1 MKNIGNTLPKVDAR
15 ANMLGGAVY
24 VEDYP
29 RLPGT
34 LIVKALRSPYAHAYI
49 RSIDTRIACKV
60 PGVAA
65 IFTYEDA
72 PDIRYSA
79 NGCTYPESCPYD
91 RKILDRTVRYVGDEV
106 ALVAAETEA
115 AAARALRLI
124 RVQYDVLP
132 AVLDPEE
139 SATGNVVIQQ
149 GTLKLQADAIVA
161 NLNSNN
167 QIKTVTANGSPAKF
181 QQQMDSNKGLAR
193 GEGKRINYN
202 AETGIITLSGNAF
215 LSQNGA
221 TFRGE
226 NLKYSMSKGDI
237 QADGGSTGQ
246 KKGRIQIVIPPSAQQ
261 SLSGV
266 ND

>member
-60 PGVAA
+60 PGVAV

-91 RKILDRTVRYVGDEV
+91 RK
-106 ALVAAETEA
+106 
-115 AAARALRLI
+115 
-124 RVQYDVLP
+124 
-132 AVLDPEE
+132 
-139 SATGNVVIQQ
+139 
-149 GTLKLQADAIVA
+149 
-161 NLNSNN
+161 
-167 QIKTVTANGSPAKF
+167 
-181 QQQMDSNKGLAR
+181 M
-193 GEGKRINYN
+193 
-202 AETGIITLSGNAF
+202 
-215 LSQNGA
+215 
-221 TFRGE
+221 
-226 NLKYSMSKGDI
+226 
-237 QADGGSTGQ
+237 
-246 KKGRIQIVIPPSAQQ
+246 
-261 SLSGV
+261 
-266 ND
+266 

>member
-1 MKNIGNTLPKVDAR
+1 MNQRPKCFSSRSALTLLVVGTTLLSSSAVFALASDRQKPISLEAER
-15 ANMLGGAVY
+15 ATFN
-24 VEDYP
+24 EK
-29 RLPGT
+29 T
-34 LIVKALRSPYAHAYI
+34 
-49 RSIDTRIACKV
+49 
-60 PGVAA
+60 GVT
-65 IFTYEDA
+65 TY
-72 PDIRYSA
+72 
-79 NGCTYPESCPYD
+79 
-91 RKILDRTVRYVGDEV
+91 
-106 ALVAAETEA
+106 
-115 AAARALRLI
+115 
-124 RVQYDVLP
+124 
-132 AVLDPEE
+132 
-139 SATGNVVIQQ
+139 TGNVVIQQ
-149 GTLKLQADAIVA
+149 GTLKLEADAIVA

-202 AETGIITLSGNAF
+202 AETGIISLSGNAF

>member
-1 MKNIGNTLPKVDAR
+1 
-15 ANMLGGAVY
+15 
-24 VEDYP
+24 
-29 RLPGT
+29 
-34 LIVKALRSPYAHAYI
+34 
-49 RSIDTRIACKV
+49 
-60 PGVAA
+60 
-65 IFTYEDA
+65 
-72 PDIRYSA
+72 
-79 NGCTYPESCPYD
+79 
-91 RKILDRTVRYVGDEV
+91 
-106 ALVAAETEA
+106 
-115 AAARALRLI
+115 
-124 RVQYDVLP
+124 
-132 AVLDPEE
+132 
-139 SATGNVVIQQ
+139 
-149 GTLKLQADAIVA
+149 
-161 NLNSNN
+161 
-167 QIKTVTANGSPAKF
+167 
-181 QQQMDSNKGLAR
+181 MDSNKGLAR